1 MSDTDHDVSSLAS
14 SDEGSVLHFP
24 PEKDE
29 EEEEEEEE
37 EEIISTCGEDEYE
50 TGAEDSEEQV
60 EIHVAGPSPRLV
72 LPDPEPPDRQADY
85 TLHTADVM

>member
-24 PEKDE
+24 PEKD
-29 EEEEEEEE
+29 EE